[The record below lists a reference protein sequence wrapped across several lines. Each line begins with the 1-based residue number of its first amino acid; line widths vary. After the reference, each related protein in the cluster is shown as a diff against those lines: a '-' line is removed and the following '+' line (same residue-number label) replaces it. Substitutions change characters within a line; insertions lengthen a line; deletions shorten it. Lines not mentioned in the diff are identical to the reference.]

1 LDAKRHQ
8 RSSGAVN
15 LPGRGQA
22 TVNCLS
28 HMGVWRDSFAAK
40 FEETGAM
47 TRDASEKKEKQWR
60 LAPPRQ
66 SILS

>member
-1 LDAKRHQ
+1 
-8 RSSGAVN
+8 
-15 LPGRGQA
+15 
-22 TVNCLS
+22 
-28 HMGVWRDSFAAK
+28 MGVWRDLFAAR

>member
-1 LDAKRHQ
+1 
-8 RSSGAVN
+8 
-15 LPGRGQA
+15 
-22 TVNCLS
+22 
-28 HMGVWRDSFAAK
+28 MGVWRDSFAAR

-60 LAPPRQ
+60 RLAPPRQ